1 MVVGS
6 MAVVPQYLWTSLWQ
20 SLVNLGEVSNI
31 YAPQL
36 SLTPFLPPLQ
46 LPHPECLQALSTQLP
61 FQLSDP
67 PLSLHLPV
75 PKFIHVDL
83 CLPPASSQ
91 SLFHNTTVV
100 YFPEQKQLMMS
111 LPGIKVFKFN
121 SVFFSQLW
129 LHLTSS
135 PTPLLYSLMLHP
147 LRIPNELCYFLLGLC
162 LICSVC
168 LKCCLSIP
176 FQSLPRKFLHIF
188 QDSVQTS
195 LLLLKP
201 SLMFLC
207 KMNVISNTSVIIHST
222 LQPYFTYLSPEVD
235 GDSREYKLFLIKK
248 IVFYSPEYLAQ

>member
-20 SLVNLGEVSNI
+20 SLVNLGEISNI

-100 YFPEQKQLMMS
+100 YFPEQK
-111 LPGIKVFKFN
+111 
-121 SVFFSQLW
+121 
-129 LHLTSS
+129 
-135 PTPLLYSLMLHP
+135 
-147 LRIPNELCYFLLGLC
+147 
-162 LICSVC
+162 
-168 LKCCLSIP
+168 
-176 FQSLPRKFLHIF
+176 
-188 QDSVQTS
+188 
-195 LLLLKP
+195 
-201 SLMFLC
+201 
-207 KMNVISNTSVIIHST
+207 
-222 LQPYFTYLSPEVD
+222 
-235 GDSREYKLFLIKK
+235 
-248 IVFYSPEYLAQ
+248 